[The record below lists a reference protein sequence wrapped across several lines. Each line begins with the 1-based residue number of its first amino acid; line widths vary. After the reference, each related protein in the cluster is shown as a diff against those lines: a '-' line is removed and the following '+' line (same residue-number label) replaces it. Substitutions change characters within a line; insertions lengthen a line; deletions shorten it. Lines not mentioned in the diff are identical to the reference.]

1 MKYHKVFTTIINPGV
16 PIVVLQFGK
25 ECLTKLPE
33 FITDSLYS
41 VVFSLLAHPQLS
53 IREHASK
60 AFTSILSRSE
70 FQVMTASCS
79 SLITRHAIFFAV

>member
-1 MKYHKVFTTIINPGV
+1 MF
-16 PIVVLQFGK
+16 QFG
-25 ECLTKLPE
+25 EERLTKLPE
-33 FITDSLYS
+33 FITDSLYT

-70 FQVMTASCS
+70 AQVYCVSKFM
-79 SLITRHAIFFAV
+79 V